1 MTTAE
6 IRANTSRAIS
16 VIGSILRAGREGDRK
31 VRRSIQGWMA
41 FLTGGGFAVYAA
53 VRLLSL
59 AEDQIRSGWKL
70 EAEQRGAVVV
80 ALKEVAKGMKDT
92 NDRLDRMVDV
102 MSEMQR
108 TSSTEHAILIDRV
121 KRVSR

>member
-6 IRANTSRAIS
+6 IRTNTSKAIS

-31 VRRSIQGWMA
+31 VRRSIQGWLA

-59 AEDQIRSGWKL
+59 AEDQIRSGWRL
-70 EAEQRGAVVV
+70 QAAQQVAVVE
-80 ALKEVAKGMKDT
+80 ALKEVAQNMKAT
-92 NDRLDRMVDV
+92 NDKLDRMTDV
-102 MSEMQR
+102 MAAMREA
-108 TSSTEHAILIDRV
+108 SSTEHAILIDRV